1 MRIFK
6 LLMVFCALLLM
17 ASPANAII
25 ITITPDTTFNWTGT
39 SPQNPD
45 AEDIATIVEY
55 TGTLVELY
63 KQDQGALADV
73 GSYAPSYK
81 TTFYNTPD
89 DPEDATIEHVGGP
102 YITGDPIYLL
112 VKDGAS
118 NDPVWYIYDMLQLDL
133 DKNGSYEYAWNGMD
147 TIELKGFWPN
157 QGAISHVSLY
167 GTKQQVPEPATMLL
181 LGAGLIGLAGFGR
194 KKVFKKG

>member
-1 MRIFK
+1 
-6 LLMVFCALLLM
+6 MVLCALLVIS
-17 ASPANAII
+17 APVHAIL
-25 ITITPDTTFNWTGT
+25 ITPDTNFRWSGT

-45 AEDIATIVEY
+45 AGDIATIVRY
-55 TGTLVELY
+55 PGTLVELY

-73 GSYAPSYK
+73 GDYAESYQ
-81 TTFYNTPD
+81 TGFFNTPE
-89 DPEDATIEHVGGP
+89 DPEDATIEYISGP

-118 NDPVWYIYDMLQLDL
+118 NNPVWYIFDMLMLDL
-133 DKNGSYEYAWNGMD
+133 NKDGSYEYSWNGTD
-147 TIELKGFWPN
+147 IIQLQDFWPN

-167 GTKQQVPEPATMLL
+167 GTRQQVAEPATMLL

-194 KKVFKKG
+194 KKLLKKA